1 MTPGSI
7 RRQALALFG
16 GAIVGAIIGMAAI
29 GMAGDRLPT
38 VGGGTGPLVTLLLTL
53 AVYMLCI
60 GVHEAGHLVAG
71 VLVGYRPLLLIAG
84 PLRVE
89 RAGRRAR
96 VGLNRSIALAG
107 GLAVCVPVGLH
118 DLRRRTL
125 VMAAGGPI
133 ASLLLGVQ
141 ALALWTA
148 TASFLARGGAL
159 ASLANLGLIALGIGS
174 LAIGLVTLLPMRTGG
189 FYSDG
194 ARILRLIRASEDA
207 EREVALIALTGL
219 TMAGARP
226 RDWDADLV
234 RRTAEIRDGGAF
246 EVGGLQFAHAYA
258 LDTGDVP
265 AARGYLEAALDRVDQ
280 LPPAT
285 RASVYL
291 SAAVFYALYDRDAA
305 RARAALERATPR
317 GDLLNTPHQR
327 LLALA
332 AVHLVEGDAAG
343 AAAAAREARRLSA
356 RAVDRGAALL
366 DDAHAELII
375 SAAASA
381 RRSPE

>member
-1 MTPGSI
+1 MRQGSI

-16 GAIVGAIIGMAAI
+16 GAFVGAIIGMAAI
-29 GMAGDRLPT
+29 SMAGDRLPV
-38 VGGGTGPLVTLLLTL
+38 VGGGIGPLVTLLLTVL
-53 AVYMLCI
+53 VYMLCI
-60 GVHEAGHLVAG
+60 GVHEAGHLIAG
-71 VLVGYRPLLLIAG
+71 ALVGYRPLLLIAG

-89 RAGRRAR
+89 RADGRAR

-107 GLAVCVPVGLH
+107 GLAVCVPVGLY

-141 ALALWTA
+141 ALALWLA
-148 TASFLARGGAL
+148 TAPFLARGGVL

-194 ARILRLIRASEDA
+194 ARILRLIRASEEA

-219 TMAGARP
+219 TMGGARP
-226 RDWDADLV
+226 REWDAALV
-234 RRTAEIRDGGAF
+234 RRSTEIRDGGAF
-246 EVGGLQFAHAYA
+246 EVGGLLFAHAYG
-258 LDTGDVP
+258 LDTGDVDS
-265 AARGYLEAALDRVDQ
+265 ARTYLEAALLRVDQ

-285 RASVYL
+285 RASVHL
-291 SAAVFYALYDRDAA
+291 AAAVFFALYDRNAQ
-305 RARAALERATPR
+305 RARAALERAAPR
-317 GDLLNTPHQR
+317 GDLLHTPHQR

-332 AVHLVEGDAAG
+332 AVHLAEGDTVG
-343 AAAAAREARRLSA
+343 AAAAAHEARRLSA
-356 RAVDRGAALL
+356 RAVDRGTALL
-366 DDAHAELII
+366 DAAHAELII

-381 RRSPE
+381 QRSPE